1 MPFPNLLESSGMFTE
16 AKHIFQ
22 AKVPVI
28 KLETNDEFKCK
39 KVDITL
45 IDKKHNGL
53 ECADTI
59 ISYLKKY
66 PMLKSIFLVLKE
78 MLFLA
83 SLNDPSQVE
92 FLISGWTE
100 QLWPVSDFGGLL
112 SKERDRGRQVKGGV
126 PHAGHSLHGL
136 LQFLQF
142 SGIAQLRNQ
151 THAPG

>member
-1 MPFPNLLESSGMFTE
+1 MFKD

-28 KLETNDEFKCK
+28 KLETVEEFKCK

-45 IDKKHNGL
+45 IDEKHNGL
-53 ECADTI
+53 ECAEMI

-83 SLNDPSQVE
+83 CLNDPSQVY
-92 FLISGWTE
+92 
-100 QLWPVSDFGGLL
+100 D
-112 SKERDRGRQVKGGV
+112 
-126 PHAGHSLHGL
+126 
-136 LQFLQF
+136 
-142 SGIAQLRNQ
+142 N
-151 THAPG
+151 